1 MENQT
6 PPAQPSGQLYPA
18 QTPTPSVAQPAQP
31 ITPAPPP
38 ASPPPVAPPP
48 PAQGLPP
55 YVPPSNK
62 KRIFIII
69 GAVLFFLVLLATV
82 LIFLLSRNGGSSNEN
97 VTLTYWG
104 LWEDE
109 SVYKEVIQDFER
121 QNPTIKVKYEKQ
133 DIRTIGKY
141 MDRLNARINKGDGP
155 DLYRFHNSWV
165 PQLTGS
171 GLLAPFPNS
180 MLEATQYTEQNYPF
194 VKNDMQANGA
204 YYGVPLGI
212 DTLALFVNEDLFTAA
227 GVEPPT
233 TWEDVQKV
241 SRELTV
247 VDAETGQIQVSGV
260 ALGTFD
266 NIAHASD
273 IISMLMVQNG
283 ADLRDLG
290 GSQKVNAQQAMEFY
304 ISFANGQNAVWNNEM
319 ENSKLAF
326 KQGKLAMY
334 FGYSWDIPEIK
345 DKNPDL
351 KFTVMPVPHLPGR
364 EETIASYW
372 VEGVSSKTKYPDQSF
387 LFLQFLAKPESIE
400 KIYAA
405 EVKQRGQGVPY
416 PRIGQAKLLA
426 NNKEMYPFVEQAPT
440 AVSTIFS
447 SDTYDEGYVTAFN
460 GYMANG
466 VNKILNGSLSVD
478 SAIDEI
484 AKGVGQVFGGG
495 K

>member
-1 MENQT
+1 MENQK
-6 PPAQPSGQLYPA
+6 PPAPSSGQVYPPVNPA
-18 QTPTPSVAQPAQP
+18 PAPQAQPA
-31 ITPAPPP
+31 A
-38 ASPPPVAPPP
+38 APPP
-48 PAQGLPP
+48 PPQPPVSQPVQAAPQGLPP
-55 YVPPSNK
+55 YVPPSSG
-62 KRIFIII
+62 KRKIFIII
-69 GAVLFFLVLLATV
+69 GGVVLFLVLIATI
-82 LIFLLSRNGGSSNEN
+82 LIFLLSRGGGTSDEN

-109 SVYKEVIQDFER
+109 SIYREVIQDFER

-165 PQLTGS
+165 TQLTGS

-180 MLEATQYTEQNYPF
+180 MLEATQYSEQNYPF

-212 DTLALFVNEDLFTAA
+212 DTLAMFVNEDLFTAR

-233 TWEDVQKV
+233 TWEDLQKV
-241 SRELTV
+241 SREITV
-247 VDAETGQIQVSGV
+247 KDLDTGLIETSGV

-266 NIAHASD
+266 NIAHAPD

-283 ADLRDLG
+283 ADLRNLAG
-290 GSQKVNAQQAMEFY
+290 PQRLNAVQAMQFY
-304 ISFANGQNAVWNNEM
+304 MSFGTGQDAVWNNEM

-326 KQGKLAMY
+326 KQGKLAIY
-334 FGYSWDIPEIK
+334 FGYSWDILEIK

-351 KFTVMPVPHLPGR
+351 KFTVLPVPHLPGR
-364 EETIASYW
+364 NETIASYW

-416 PRIGQAKLLA
+416 PRIDQAKLLA

>member
-1 MENQT
+1 MENQS
-6 PPAQPSGQLYPA
+6 PAQSSGQIYPP
-18 QTPTPSVAQPAQP
+18 QNQ
-31 ITPAPPP
+31 
-38 ASPPPVAPPP
+38 PVAPQPPVQPVNSSSVPP
-48 PAQGLPP
+48 PTESQGLPP

-62 KRIFIII
+62 KRIFVIVGAII
-69 GAVLFFLVLLATV
+69 ALLVIIAIV
-82 LIFLLSRNGGSSNEN
+82 AIVILSMSSKKNQGD

-109 SVYKEVIQDFER
+109 SVYKEVIDEFER
-121 QNPTIKVKYEKQ
+121 QNPHIKVKYEKQ
-133 DIRTIGKY
+133 DIQTIGKY

-155 DLYRFHNSWV
+155 DIYRFHNSWV
-165 PQLTGS
+165 PQLTS
-171 GLLAPFPNS
+171 SSLLAPFPNS
-180 MLEATQYTEQNYPF
+180 FLNATQYTQQNYPF
-194 VKNDMQANGA
+194 VKNDMQVNGA

-212 DTLALFVNEDLFTAA
+212 DTLAMFVNEDLFTNH

-233 TWEDVQKV
+233 TWEDLQSV
-241 SRELTV
+241 SRKITV
-247 VDAETGQIQVSGV
+247 KDADTGQITTSGV

-283 ADLRDLG
+283 ADLRNLAG
-290 GSQKVNAQQAMEFY
+290 PQKVNAEQAMQFY
-304 ISFANGQNAVWNNEM
+304 ISFAAGDNAVWNNEM

-326 KQGKLAMY
+326 SEGKLAMY

-345 DKNPDL
+345 AKNPNL
-351 KFTVMPVPHLPGR
+351 KFSVMTVPHLPGR
-364 EETIASYW
+364 DQTIASYW

-405 EVKQRGQGVPY
+405 EAKQRGQGVPY
-416 PRIGQAKLLA
+416 PRIDQAKLLA
-426 NNKEMYPFVEQAPT
+426 NNQLLYPFVEQAPT

-447 SDTYDEGYVTAFN
+447 SDTFDEGYVTALN
-460 GYMANG
+460 GYLANG
-466 VNKILNGSLSVD
+466 VNKILNDSLSIE
-478 SAIDEI
+478 SAIGEI
-484 AKGVGQVFGGG
+484 AQGVTQVFNGG